1 MDRRPDEIERDP
13 HAGAEE
19 RAGTGAEP
27 LAPPGEGPG
36 DEAEEN
42 PKEPADVLRRWQDRA
57 AAAEETS
64 RTLERELG
72 SARETLRQTREA
84 LEASERRRRI
94 DQELIEAEAVDLE
107 TARLLTDATLSRM
120 EDPDVSD
127 AVAEVRRR
135 KPFLFRKRG
144 VAGPRAA
151 APGVHRDPSAELN
164 GLAEDARGSGDRAAL
179 LRYLRARRE
188 R

>member
-1 MDRRPDEIERDP
+1 MSERRDEIERETQ
-13 HAGAEE
+13 AGAE
-19 RAGTGAEP
+19 ANPGTGPEP
-27 LAPPGEGPG
+27 QEQAVG
-36 DEAEEN
+36 DPEEEL
-42 PKEPADVLRRWQDRA
+42 KEPADVLRRWQDRA
-57 AAAEETS
+57 AAAEEKS

-72 SARETLRQTREA
+72 SARETLSQTRGA

-127 AVAEVRRR
+127 AVAEIRRR
-135 KPFLFRKRG
+135 KPFLFKKSG
-144 VAGPRAA
+144 WAGPRSS
-151 APGVHRDPSAELN
+151 APGVHRDRSAELS

-179 LRYLRARRE
+179 LKYLRARRE